1 MPAEDAIIAR
11 CRENLAAVRERIAE
25 ACSRAGRR
33 PDDVRL
39 VGVTKYVSV
48 DAARMLLDAGCIDL
62 GESRPQSL
70 WSKAEALAGHH
81 PAARWHLVGHLQRNK
96 IRRTIGLLTLL
107 HSLDSLRLLEA
118 IEAEA
123 AAAGRVCDALV
134 EVNIS
139 GDHGRTGVPE
149 PEVAAVLAAAVDC
162 PHVRIGGLMGMA
174 GLPDDAAGGDGLAR
188 RQFGRLRELRDRL
201 ATPPV
206 PLAELSMGMSD
217 DFEDAILEGATLV
230 RIGSAL
236 WEGIADA
243 DGPLPA

>member
-96 IRRTIGLLTLL
+96 IRRTLPVLSLV
-107 HSLDSLRLLEA
+107 HSLDSRRLLEA
-118 IEAEA
+118 IDEEC
-123 AAAGRVCDALV
+123 AAAGRGCDALV
-134 EVNIS
+134 EVNLA
-139 GDHGRTGVPE
+139 GDPGRTGVPE
-149 PEVAAVLAAAVDC
+149 ADVAALLEEAGRRR
-162 PHVRIGGLMGMA
+162 HVRVLGLMGMA
-174 GLPDDAAGGDGLAR
+174 ALPDGDPAAAR
-188 RQFGRLRELRDRL
+188 RQFARLRALRDALAARL
-201 ATPPV
+201 PTPTG
-206 PLAELSMGMSD
+206 LHELSMGMSGD
-217 DFEDAILEGATLV
+217 VVEAILEGATIV

-236 WEGIADA
+236 WEGI
-243 DGPLPA
+243 PAASGR

>member
-1 MPAEDAIIAR
+1 MTADLRGR
-11 CRENLAAVRERIAE
+11 CRANLDAVRERVAA
-25 ACSRAGRR
+25 ACHRVGRDPAG
-33 PDDVRL
+33 VRI
-39 VGVTKYVSV
+39 VGVTKYV
-48 DAARMLLDAGCIDL
+48 DENAARMLLEAGCLDL
-62 GESRPQSL
+62 AESRPQSL
-70 WSKAEALAGHH
+70 WRKAETLA
-81 PAARWHLVGHLQRNK
+81 AATPPPRWHLVGHLQRNK

>member
-11 CRENLAAVRERIAE
+11 CRENLFAVRERIAE

-96 IRRTIGLLTLL
+96 IRRTLPVLSRV
-107 HSLDSLRLLEA
+107 HSLDSRRLLEA
-118 IEAEA
+118 IDEEC

-134 EVNIS
+134 EVNLA
-139 GDHGRTGVPE
+139 GDPGRTGVPE
-149 PEVAAVLAAAVDC
+149 AEVAALLEEAGRRR
-162 PHVRIGGLMGMA
+162 HVRVLGLMGMA
-174 GLPDDAAGGDGLAR
+174 ALPDGDPAAAR
-188 RQFGRLRELRDRL
+188 RQFARLRGLRDALAARL
-201 ATPPV
+201 PTPTG
-206 PLAELSMGMSD
+206 LHELSMGMSGD
-217 DFEDAILEGATLV
+217 VVEAILEGATIV

-236 WEGIADA
+236 WEGI
-243 DGPLPA
+243 PAASSR

>member
-1 MPAEDAIIAR
+1 
-11 CRENLAAVRERIAE
+11 
-25 ACSRAGRR
+25 
-33 PDDVRL
+33 
-39 VGVTKYVSV
+39 
-48 DAARMLLDAGCIDL
+48 
-62 GESRPQSL
+62 
-70 WSKAEALAGHH
+70 
-81 PAARWHLVGHLQRNK
+81 
-96 IRRTIGLLTLL
+96 
-107 HSLDSLRLLEA
+107 
-118 IEAEA
+118 
-123 AAAGRVCDALV
+123 
-134 EVNIS
+134 VNIS

-188 RQFGRLRELRDRL
+188 RQFGRLRELRDRM
-201 ATPPV
+201 ATPAM